1 MFFEWIER
9 HSLLLGVLIF
19 AFIAIGGVVEVIPSF
34 AENSRPLEGT
44 KPYTALALAGRQI
57 YIRESCNSC
66 HSQLIRP
73 FKAETDRYGAYSK
86 SGEYAY
92 DRPFLWGSRRTGPD
106 LQRVGNY
113 RSTDWHEAHFL
124 NPTAVSPGSNMP
136 AFPWFFDR
144 DVDWGTVHAEMQT
157 VKQVFSVPYDQP
169 GNPIT
174 AETAEGTRKIGM
186 QEAEEVVAAMKT
198 QSVKEAFARG
208 EVREVVALIA
218 YLNQQ
223 K

>member
-19 AFIAIGGVVEVIPSF
+19 AFISIGGVVEVIPSF
-34 AENSRPLEGT
+34 AENSRPIEGA
-44 KPYTALALAGRQI
+44 KPYSALELAGRQI

-106 LQRVGNY
+106 LMRVGNY

-136 AFPWFFDR
+136 PFPWFFDQN
-144 DVDWGTVHAEMQT
+144 VDWGTVHAEMQT
-157 VKQVFSVPYDQP
+157 VKQVFGVPYDQ
-169 GNPIT
+169 GDNPKS
-174 AETAEGTRKIGM
+174 AETEDGTHKLAMAE
-186 QEAEEVVAAMKT
+186 AAEVVNAMKT
-198 QSVKEAFARG
+198 QSVKEAYEKG
-208 EVREVVALIA
+208 EIREVVAVIA
-218 YLNQQ
+218 YLNSM